1 MQARHVRPALVAVD
15 VDSFLPIDRHPRPRA
30 EVEAQADALRAVARS
45 HRGLVALFGAE
56 QDLPTELGRPDW
68 LEAA

>member
-1 MQARHVRPALVAVD
+1 M
-15 VDSFLPIDRHPRPRA
+15 DSFLPIDRRPRPRA
-30 EVEAQADALRAVARS
+30 EVEAQGDALRALARS
-45 HRGLVALFGAE
+45 HGASLALFDAD